1 MQLRE
6 NVHQAVHTIF
16 QDATPI
22 QRLRRMIDI
31 DKSTLHPDVYAEIN
45 KVLSRIEQIEMNAY
59 DPRLFDSD
67 LFLKRMKK

>member
-1 MQLRE
+1 
-6 NVHQAVHTIF
+6 
-16 QDATPI
+16 
-22 QRLRRMIDI
+22 MIDI

-45 KVLSRIEQIEMNAY
+45 KVLTRFEALEINVY